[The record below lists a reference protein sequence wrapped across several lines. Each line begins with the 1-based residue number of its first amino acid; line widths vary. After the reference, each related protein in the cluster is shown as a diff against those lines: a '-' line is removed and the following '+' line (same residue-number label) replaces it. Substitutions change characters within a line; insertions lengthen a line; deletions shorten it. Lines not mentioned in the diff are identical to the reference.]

1 MRRQRVPPAIR
12 VNVERGRPV
21 FLSASRRG
29 MPSGAVTQVAGP
41 WRTSGGWWCARD
53 LPPATTLALS
63 WNRDEWDVALA
74 SGAICRIF
82 QDRSTGRWFLDGT
95 YD

>member
-1 MRRQRVPPAIR
+1 
-12 VNVERGRPV
+12 
-21 FLSASRRG
+21 
-29 MPSGAVTQVAGP
+29 MPSGAVTQAAGP
-41 WRTSGGWWCARD
+41 WRTSGGWYGE
-53 LPPATTLALS
+53 S

-82 QDRSTGRWFLDGT
+82 QDRSTGRWFLDGV